1 MSPKKKFWLF
11 LAVLV
16 AVSLLFVLFP
26 PTQIVGR
33 LGVQNSLLI
42 AFLVSLLGGVST
54 VTSASFFAVIGGLA
68 IGGVPIG
75 IMMLVCGPALLVG
88 DLVFYAFGQS
98 SHHIVPKKIQPWLEK
113 FRKKMDAQKEILV
126 QGVVIVYTGFTPFP
140 GDVLMFALAFLGYPF
155 RRMVAPLLLG
165 NMLLVWSIA
174 NVALGGTSLWDK
186 IF

>member
-1 MSPKKKFWLF
+1 MF
-11 LAVLV
+11 LLV
-16 AVSLLFVLFP
+16 IVTITVLFSFVSP
-26 PTQIVGR
+26 SEVVGR
-33 LGVQNSLLI
+33 LGVRNSLVV

-75 IMMLVCGPALLVG
+75 IMMLVCGPALLIG

-98 SHHIVPKKIQPWLEK
+98 SHQVIPEKIQAWLEK
-113 FRKKMDAQKEILV
+113 FRKIMNKQKEILV
-126 QGVVIVYTGFTPFP
+126 QGVIIIYTGFTPFP
-140 GDVLMFALAFLGYPF
+140 GDVLMFILAFLGYPF

-174 NVALGGTSLWDK
+174 TVALGGTSLWDK